1 MSSCD
6 ESNISKNYIVQS
18 PTDFDILSACTGF
31 YTNNIYNC
39 TGDTL
44 TLHSTTVS
52 ANTINS
58 TVYLSGGTNLLDIF
72 GSMDTNTF
80 VTGFTYDNS
89 NNLNIQRNDGVSFG
103 VNISEYSGLT
113 INGVL
118 SACTG
123 IYTSNLYGCS
133 PITVNDDLIILSGLT
148 FSSITQDN
156 GLTEILA
163 RDSGTGEVKYRDVS
177 SIISAATSADTFVT
191 GSTLSGNTL
200 VLSRN
205 DGVDLTTDLSGIAPI
220 SDLGDILFVATTGDD
235 STGTKGDIH
244 KPFRNLYAAKSA
256 STSGDTV
263 YVFPGTWTYDNRNSA
278 GNPYNGQV
286 DELVNLWKDGVSY
299 YFSPNSKVIFYN
311 TTVTGEVIYLFSP
324 TSVNTTCNVMGY
336 LEFEGHSEGVNTD
349 GGHSVYYW
357 QSDTPTGNTG
367 TVIFNSETKSLISY
381 ASSLLRV
388 IPETNTTINIKSDYL
403 LYDYIE
409 GQSGTGAGEYV
420 GAEDTIYNIEYTSN
434 IRERVISGAKLGRWA
449 ISWGSEGNENFKTN
463 IIGEKLVFTDD
474 GYSVFRFR
482 GNFYDTD
489 INISIDNIYHSD
501 VNSVYGIFYLESG
514 ALTSGATLNINS
526 NIIDLDYN
534 SQAYSIFNILHDG
547 FTVNLNGDII
557 TKTTSGIGK
566 NIVKDINGN
575 TINING
581 NIRYIGSGVTTNT
594 IFQTGG
600 SGQIN
605 FNGTITGN
613 YGAPLI
619 KCYNGEV
626 NINNSKII
634 SDIDNSSSSLFLN
647 GGVTEGSVKISNS
660 YIKLNNSSSALSDG
674 SYVNGIISNSE
685 IINASSGDTLS
696 NTTSFGKLMVNN
708 STIISNSG
716 TTINYS
722 GGAPVILS
730 NTILNT
736 DFNINNISGEVAV
749 NTDLFT

>member
-1 MSSCD
+1 M
-6 ESNISKNYIVQS
+6 
-18 PTDFDILSACTGF
+18 
-31 YTNNIYNC
+31 
-39 TGDTL
+39 
-44 TLHSTTVS
+44 
-52 ANTINS
+52 
-58 TVYLSGGTNLLDIF
+58 
-72 GSMDTNTF
+72 
-80 VTGFTYDNS
+80 
-89 NNLNIQRNDGVSFG
+89 
-103 VNISEYSGLT
+103 
-113 INGVL
+113 
-118 SACTG
+118 
-123 IYTSNLYGCS
+123 
-133 PITVNDDLIILSGLT
+133 
-148 FSSITQDN
+148 
-156 GLTEILA
+156 
-163 RDSGTGEVKYRDVS
+163 
-177 SIISAATSADTFVT
+177 
-191 GSTLSGNTL
+191 
-200 VLSRN
+200 
-205 DGVDLTTDLSGIAPI
+205 
-220 SDLGDILFVATTGDD
+220 
-235 STGTKGDIH
+235 
-244 KPFRNLYAAKSA
+244 
-256 STSGDTV
+256 
-263 YVFPGTWTYDNRNSA
+263 
-278 GNPYNGQV
+278 
-286 DELVNLWKDGVSY
+286 
-299 YFSPNSKVIFYN
+299 
-311 TTVTGEVIYLFSP
+311 
-324 TSVNTTCNVMGY
+324 
-336 LEFEGHSEGVNTD
+336 
-349 GGHSVYYW
+349 YYW

-449 ISWGSEGNENFKTN
+449 IAWGSEGNENFKTN